1 MFSKFKK
8 SHFVLA
14 VLFTGLTGAAV
25 NAAQPRPIADCLRN
39 GGELVKV
46 YFCNTVVGDDG
57 STSQYCS
64 SGFKCVYDLGNEGPS
79 NKVSPLNLQRR
90 KN

>member
-1 MFSKFKK
+1 MFEQYYI
-8 SHFVLA
+8 
-14 VLFTGLTGAAV
+14 TGLTGAAV

-57 STSQYCS
+57 GTSQYCS
-64 SGFKCVYDLGNEGPS
+64 SGFKCVYDLGNERPS
-79 NKVSPLNLQRR
+79 NKVSPLNLRRR